1 MKLGKVLF
9 MSIVA
14 LCSVACNKGAN
25 LPAVEDIA
33 GNYDGYVLASCA
45 YFKNT
50 CSAGEKVVV
59 SKNTDGTAMIAC
71 TSATWGELTISSAQM
86 TANDGVYSLTGN
98 GSIKMEKGGNVS
110 SYDCTFTAQISSKDN
125 AQMQFVVADVMGGL
139 TLDFKTGE
147 APADLLLAGTYKGYS
162 DADCTYFKDKYTDNE
177 SLKITANGD
186 GTIAIKFESAAW
198 GTFEVAKATIT
209 KSGDE
214 YSFTGEGS
222 VVMEKGDSKNNY
234 DFTVNG
240 TTNAAKDKFSIAFE
254 VPAVMGGLTVTLLPG
269 SAPSTQE

>member
-1 MKLGKVLF
+1 MKLRKVLF

-33 GNYDGYVLASCA
+33 GNYNGYVLASCA

-59 SKNTDGTAMIAC
+59 SKNTDGTAMIAF
-71 TSATWGELTISSAQM
+71 TSATWGELTISSAQK

-98 GSIKMEKGGNVS
+98 GSIK
-110 SYDCTFTAQISSKDN
+110 
-125 AQMQFVVADVMGGL
+125 
-139 TLDFKTGE
+139 
-147 APADLLLAGTYKGYS
+147 
-162 DADCTYFKDKYTDNE
+162 
-177 SLKITANGD
+177 
-186 GTIAIKFESAAW
+186 
-198 GTFEVAKATIT
+198 
-209 KSGDE
+209 
-214 YSFTGEGS
+214 
-222 VVMEKGDSKNNY
+222 MEKGDSKNNY